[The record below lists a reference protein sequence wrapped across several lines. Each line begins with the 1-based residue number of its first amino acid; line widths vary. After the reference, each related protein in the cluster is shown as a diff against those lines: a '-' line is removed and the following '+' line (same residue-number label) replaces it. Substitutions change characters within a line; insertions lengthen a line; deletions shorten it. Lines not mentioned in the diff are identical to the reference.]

1 MIKKNKKQAYSRN
14 IKITGHRKQFR
25 APFVIYGNLES
36 VLKKTQTIIN
46 SKLTN
51 VIINNKVTI

>member
-1 MIKKNKKQAYSRN
+1 M
-14 IKITGHRKQFR
+14 
-25 APFVIYGNLES
+25 IYGNLQS

-51 VIINNKVTI
+51 VIINNKVTIQAYSKAGQCKKL